1 MNRVTIGE
9 IKVNTLKLMFTNYSD
24 RIYALDGDGNDN
36 IPNLEEDT
44 EYAVHLVNMNECINR
59 ALNRLISVDAL
70 PTKSFVVTAESAT
83 VTRNAMRVD
92 MKQEVEDYSTI
103 VRVIKDSDE
112 SYNANYPYRLEEN
125 GVIRLDKLEEGEEYR
140 IIYRPKEELL
150 TELTPNTHTF
160 TNVPDSIAI
169 LIPYFVKGELLE
181 EDDSAASALARNL
194 FEQLVADRVS
204 EMDGPEQQQ
213 IKTVYGDLL

>member
-24 RIYALDGDGNDN
+24 RIYAFDGDGNDN

-44 EYAVHLVNMNECINR
+44 EYAVYLVNMNECINR
-59 ALNRLISVDAL
+59 ALNRLISVGAL
-70 PTKSFVVTAESAT
+70 PTKSFVVTAEHT
-83 VTRNAMRVD
+83 TTRNAIRVD
-92 MKQEVEDYSTI
+92 LKQEVEDYSTI

-112 SYNANYPYRLEEN
+112 SYDANYPYRLEEN
-125 GVIRLDKLEEGEEYR
+125 GVIRLNALEEGEEYR

-160 TNVPDSIAI
+160 TNVPDNIAI
-169 LIPYFVKGELLE
+169 LSPYFVKGELLE

-194 FEQLVADRVS
+194 FEQLLADRVS
-204 EMDGPEQQQ
+204 EIDGPEQLE